1 MEAEPQV
8 MDALGHPIRRQ
19 ILVLLKERPRPVG
32 ELADNFSVSRPA
44 ISKHLRVL
52 KGAGLV
58 AFRPQGTRNI
68 FRLHPE
74 GFAAARDFLDSF
86 WEQALENFQQLVQEE
101 IQDEENV

>member
-1 MEAEPQV
+1 

-19 ILVLLKERPRPVG
+19 ILVLLKEQPRPVG
-32 ELADNFSVSRPA
+32 EIAAHFPVSRPA

-58 AFRPQGTRNI
+58 AFHPNGTRNI
-68 FRLHPE
+68 FRLHPD

-86 WEQALENFQQLVQEE
+86 WEQALQNYQQLVQEE
-101 IQDEENV
+101 LGEEKDV

>member
-1 MEAEPQV
+1 

-19 ILVLLKERPRPVG
+19 ILVLLKEQPRPVG
-32 ELADNFSVSRPA
+32 EIAAHFPVSRPA

-58 AFRPQGTRNI
+58 AFHPNGARNI
-68 FRLHPE
+68 FRLHPD

-86 WEQALENFQQLVQEE
+86 WEQALQNYQQLVQEE
-101 IQDEENV
+101 LGEEKDV